1 MKLFAEFKC
10 RYAGFDDLAV
20 KVRDDP
26 NICSDQLKMILEA
39 VTLDASV
46 VSRVNT
52 YDPNSIKT
60 IVSPQTHNK
69 LNSTLGNRND
79 TPAFDAEIYTDE
91 ED

>member
-39 VTLDASV
+39 VTLDTSV

-60 IVSPQTHNK
+60 IVHNK